1 MTNNQTKT
9 IFIQGISMLKQTLSF
24 VASATLVAS
33 LGANTLQLEPIVVS
47 ASKTEQ
53 SLKGVTANVDVITA
67 EELEERHITSV
78 LDALRI
84 FTSIPIAQSGGMGQ
98 QSSFYQRGFKTENT
112 VVMIDGIRY
121 NDPTTIGGAA
131 QLEHLMV
138 NDIERIEIING
149 PQSGVWGA
157 NAVAGVINIITKKA
171 SKNLSIEGNIE
182 YGSYA
187 TTKVGANV
195 SQKIGSLSYYLGV
208 NQIKTDGISAITPY
222 GKNSRDYETDS
233 YKNQTVNTKLAY
245 DITPSDVLTTQ
256 FTFINAKTQYD
267 GDSGFPFYTPLP
279 NSTGYEIH
287 QMNRLGNV
295 GYRHNFDHGDY
306 LDATYSVTTF
316 NKEDPLGWTTQFK
329 GSNKELN
336 LLGKVHYNEN
346 GFVVIGANN
355 LNSRDIINA
364 KELDSKGIF
373 LTNTN
378 QLDKLVL
385 TESIR
390 RDQYS
395 VFNDKTTGKIG
406 AKYFVMPDF
415 SLSSNYGT
423 AYRTPSLYE
432 LYDSWSGNPNL
443 TPETTKGYD
452 VTAQY
457 KALTLTYFN
466 NKIDN
471 LIDYDFGSFSY
482 ANVPGQT
489 TFEGYELGY
498 KQNVL
503 ESFSLNL
510 DYTKLFAKDK
520 NGNYYAKRPHDSAK
534 ATIDYFGINKL
545 LLNVAAQYVGTRY
558 EGNNQT
564 GRYTL
569 VSALANYE
577 FTRFVSIYLKGDNL
591 TDKLYQ
597 EVFGYGTY
605 GRTISVGLNAKF

>member
-1 MTNNQTKT
+1 MYKH
-9 IFIQGISMLKQTLSF
+9 TLSL
-24 VASATLVAS
+24 VAAATLAAS
-33 LGANTLQLEPIVVS
+33 LEANTLQLDPIVVS

-53 SLKGVTANVDVITA
+53 SLKDVTANVDVITA
-67 EELEERHITSV
+67 EELEEKHISSV

-84 FTSIPIAQSGGMGQ
+84 FTTISIAQSGGIGQ

-121 NDPTTIGGAA
+121 NDPTSIGGAA

-157 NAVAGVINIITKKA
+157 NAVAGIINIITKKA
-171 SKNLSIEGNIE
+171 TDKLSVAGNLE

-187 TTKVGANV
+187 TTKVGTNV
-195 SQKIGSLSYYLGV
+195 SQKIGALSYYLGV
-208 NQIKTDGISAITPY
+208 NQIKTDGISALIPY
-222 GKNSRDYETDS
+222 GQKSDAYEKDG
-233 YKNQTVNTKLAY
+233 YRNQTVNAKLAY
-245 DITPSDVLTTQ
+245 DLTASDIFRTQ
-256 FTFINAKTQYD
+256 FTFINAKAEYD
-267 GDSGFPFYTPLP
+267 SNSGSPLYAPLP

-295 GYRHNFDHGDY
+295 GYRHNFAYGDY
-306 LDATYSVTTF
+306 MDLSYAFTAFD
-316 NKEDPLGWTTQFK
+316 KKDPMNIYTPAFK
-329 GSNKELN
+329 GNNKELN
-336 LLGKVHYNEN
+336 LLGKVHYTEN
-346 GFVVIGANN
+346 GFMVIGANN

-390 RDQYS
+390 RDQYN

-415 SLSSNYGT
+415 SLSGNYGT
-423 AYRTPSLYE
+423 AYRAPSLYE
-432 LYDSWSGNPNL
+432 MYDSYSGNSHL
-443 TPETTKGYD
+443 TPETTTGFD
-452 VTAQY
+452 FTAQY

-471 LIDYDFGSFSY
+471 LIDYTTGY
-482 ANVPGQT
+482 VNVPGET
-489 TFEGYELGY
+489 TFEGYEFGY
-498 KQNVL
+498 KQTLL
-503 ESFSLNL
+503 EYISMNL

-534 ATIDYFGINKL
+534 VVIDYLGTDKL
-545 LLNVAAQYVGTRY
+545 LLSGTAQYVGTRY
-558 EGNNQT
+558 EGSSQT
-564 GRYTL
+564 GCYTL
-569 VSALANYE
+569 LSVLANYDV
-577 FTRFVSIYLKGDNL
+577 THSISMYLKGDNL
-591 TDKLYQ
+591 TDKRYQ
-597 EVFGYGTY
+597 EVYGYGTP
-605 GRTISVGLNAKF
+605 GRTVAAGLNMKF